1 MAFGFVPLLALVLA
15 TGACLGTL
23 LTLEIQS
30 TVKLLMTCS
39 VKVLE
44 RPGIEPGT
52 IRYLDW
58 MLYH

>member
-1 MAFGFVPLLALVLA
+1 MEQVEEMAEDMLTVYFLRPVP
-15 TGACLGTL
+15 GAD
-23 LTLEIQS
+23 I
-30 TVKLLMTCS
+30 

-58 MLYH
+58 TLYH